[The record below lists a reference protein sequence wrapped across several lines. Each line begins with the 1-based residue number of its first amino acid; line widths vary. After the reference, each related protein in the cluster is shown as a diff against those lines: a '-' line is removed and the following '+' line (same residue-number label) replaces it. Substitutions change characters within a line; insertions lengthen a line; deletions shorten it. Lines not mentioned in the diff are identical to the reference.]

1 MGPWALTGPESE
13 DNTRLSVAQSVSMIF
28 ASTVE

>member
-13 DNTRLSVAQSVSMIF
+13 DNTGPSVAQSVSMIF

>member
-13 DNTRLSVAQSVSMIF
+13 DNTGLRSAQSVPMIF